1 MKAKTMNAK
10 INSETRMRV
19 YAMPAGSGA
28 FAAVVCDD
36 FGVLHVGTFSATDL
50 DRLAGEIQ
58 VYVWTPAGYCQINR
72 RRAS

>member
-1 MKAKTMNAK
+1 MKDVKTA
-10 INSETRMRV
+10 SVETRAMRV

-36 FGVLHVGTFSATDL
+36 DGVLHVGTLSAADL

>member
-1 MKAKTMNAK
+1 MKDVKTA
-10 INSETRMRV
+10 SVETRAMRV
-19 YAMPAGSGA
+19 YAMAAGSGA

-36 FGVLHVGTFSATDL
+36 DGVLHVGTLSAADL

-58 VYVWTPAGYCQINR
+58 VYIWTPAGYCQI